1 MIRMFS
7 RAGRAAVLDR
17 RPFTE
22 AFFDG
27 DAMADAAIVVSLTAV
42 GRYLIGVLI
51 GDFAF
56 SVPGI
61 LQVAIAGVVSWL
73 ILGFATWFSA
83 TKLFGGSGRP
93 QTMLALQGLAVLPLL
108 LEAFGAIGGL
118 IGLIWYLV
126 ILVLATREAIDLN
139 ARDAAVS
146 VLIGFAIA
154 AIIRLLLGVPF
165 AVFSAIF

>member
-51 GDFAF
+51 GDFASASRGSSRWRSPAWF
-56 SVPGI
+56 PG
-61 LQVAIAGVVSWL
+61 
-73 ILGFATWFSA
+73 
-83 TKLFGGSGRP
+83 
-93 QTMLALQGLAVLPLL
+93 
-108 LEAFGAIGGL
+108 
-118 IGLIWYLV
+118 
-126 ILVLATREAIDLN
+126 
-139 ARDAAVS
+139 
-146 VLIGFAIA
+146 
-154 AIIRLLLGVPF
+154 
-165 AVFSAIF
+165 